1 MSSSEMPLL
10 NLSPL
15 ERPRSSSDGQN
26 ILPHLPA
33 SARALQ
39 RVVTPPIKSA
49 RSIHNEAVDELRRSE
64 YQEPASLKPMS
75 TNGTSSPKSPPLQ
88 SRSAVKLPPLMIQPS
103 RSFGDLPVLDT
114 SFDANS
120 FPPSDQGPLSR
131 TPSMWGDGLKS
142 PSPTL
147 SMSRQESFNI
157 PQHRLAI
164 FDTNKQLR
172 RPRSP
177 ADVAAHQPSM
187 KNLLKASLTP
197 KASNESFFGT
207 VDAETVAINVAASSD
222 MGDEREDDHKQ
233 LRPTL
238 EALMEMPPIE
248 RALSNISISDAET
261 ISASYS
267 SSSKMTFDHE
277 KQRFI
282 NGLAISST
290 SSSAPSS
297 SK

>member
-1 MSSSEMPLL
+1 MPLL

-26 ILPHLPA
+26 IFPQLPV

-49 RSIHNEAVDELRRSE
+49 RSIHNEAVEELRRCVS
-64 YQEPASLKPMS
+64 QEPSMAQ
-75 TNGTSSPKSPPLQ
+75 TNGNASPKSPPLQ

-103 RSFGDLPVLDT
+103 RSFGDLPILDT
-114 SFDANS
+114 SFDMNS
-120 FPPSDQGPLSR
+120 FPPNDQGPLSR

-164 FDTNKQLR
+164 FDANKQLR

-207 VDAETVAINVAASSD
+207 VDAETVAINVSASSD
-222 MGDEREDDHKQ
+222 MGDEREDEHKQ

-248 RALSNISISDAET
+248 RALSNISVSDAET

-267 SSSKMTFDHE
+267 SSSKMTFDYD
-277 KQRFI
+277 KQRFV
-282 NGLAISST
+282 NGLSISST

>member
-26 ILPHLPA
+26 ILPQLPV

-49 RSIHNEAVDELRRSE
+49 RSVHNEAVEELRRSMS
-64 YQEPASLKPMS
+64 QEPSLAQPVL
-75 TNGTSSPKSPPLQ
+75 TEGNASPKSPSLA
-88 SRSAVKLPPLMIQPS
+88 SRSAIKLPPLSIRPS
-103 RSFGDLPVLDT
+103 RSHGDLPTLDT
-114 SFDANS
+114 SFDINS
-120 FPPSDQGPLSR
+120 FPPNDQGPLSR

-147 SMSRQESFNI
+147 SMSRQESFNV
-157 PQHRLAI
+157 PQHRLNM
-164 FDTNKQLR
+164 FDANKQLR

-177 ADVAAHQPSM
+177 ADVVVHQPSL

-207 VDAETVAINVAASSD
+207 VDAETVAINVSASSD
-222 MGDEREDDHKQ
+222 MGDERDDNHKQ
-233 LRPTL
+233 MRPTL

-248 RALSNISISDAET
+248 RALSNISVSDAET

-267 SSSKMTFDHE
+267 SSSKMTFDHD
-277 KQRFI
+277 KQRFV
-282 NGLAISST
+282 NGLSIASA